1 MGYYLCCFLRRCMNQ
16 LRRKNFAAGIG
27 QYVAFFW
34 QPTYYV
40 EVYSGALQNASL
52 YSTLPWVASAIFT
65 NVAGWVA
72 DALIAR
78 SALTLTAVRKLME
91 GLSCFGAA
99 ACLLL
104 MAFLPKVTCQQL
116 TTAVCQQDCMLPPHD
131 SVRWALS

>member
-1 MGYYLCCFLRRCMNQ
+1 MSSHVSMAGA
-16 LRRKNFAAGIG
+16 AAGIG

-40 EVYSGALQNASL
+40 EVYSGELRNASL
-52 YSTLPWVASAIFT
+52 YSTLPWVASAVFT

-104 MAFLPKVTCQQL
+104 MAFLPKVSCQQMMS
-116 TTAVCQQDCMLPPHD
+116 AVFQPVCVLPPYNTARQTLKHTCR
-131 SVRWALS
+131 SRSLP

>member
-1 MGYYLCCFLRRCMNQ
+1 M
-16 LRRKNFAAGIG
+16 
-27 QYVAFFW
+27 AFFW

-40 EVYSGALQNASL
+40 EVYSEALQKASL

-78 SALTLTAVRKLME
+78 STLTLTAVRKLME

-99 ACLLL
+99 ACLLIL
-104 MAFLPKVTCQQL
+104 ALIPQVHRASQYIFSDLCICSGTC
-116 TTAVCQQDCMLPPHD
+116 AVVHADKLLFTDAYKHVQKTLYL
-131 SVRWALS
+131 A

>member
-1 MGYYLCCFLRRCMNQ
+1 M
-16 LRRKNFAAGIG
+16 
-27 QYVAFFW
+27 AFFW

-40 EVYSGALQNASL
+40 EVYSGALQNSSL
-52 YSTLPWVASAIFT
+52 YSTLPWVASAVCT

-91 GLSCFGAA
+91 GVSCFGAA

-104 MAFLPKVTCQQL
+104 MAFLPKVLL
-116 TTAVCQQDCMLPPHD
+116 TSSRMGCCHD
-131 SVRWALS
+131 TVTWSAYSAAEAS

>member
-1 MGYYLCCFLRRCMNQ
+1 M
-16 LRRKNFAAGIG
+16 
-27 QYVAFFW
+27 AFFW

-104 MAFLPKVTCQQL
+104 MAFLPKVRCQQSMIMDIAGFTTCLLSSDSIIRTL
-116 TTAVCQQDCMLPPHD
+116 TSLCSCRGLPQ
-131 SVRWALS
+131 